1 MHEIAKGEAALSD
14 YKLIGPEILIRT
26 FVESLKPA
34 THKAY
39 LYSLEAFR
47 KWAGY
52 RDLPEIAKRLCA
64 MTGAEANLAL
74 LKYTK
79 SLEGRTPSTVNA
91 RTQGIRSLVKL
102 ARMLGL
108 ISWSLEVQQVKVERY
123 RDTRGPGTTTMRRLY
138 TPSPWNSARPRS
150 AILPADALRKIDRP
164 SAGSNRRSGVLV
176 L

>member
-1 MHEIAKGEAALSD
+1 MQEIVEREATLSD
-14 YKLIGPEILIRT
+14 PKIIGPKVLVRT
-26 FVESLKPA
+26 FVESLRPA

-52 RDLPEIAKRLCA
+52 RDLPELANRLCA
-64 MTGAEANLAL
+64 MTGAEADLAL

-123 RDTRGPGTTTMRRLY
+123 RDARGPGTTIQWLACCLIIRNCPLCAPPMMS
-138 TPSPWNSARPRS
+138 TPSSKWF
-150 AILPADALRKIDRP
+150 P
-164 SAGSNRRSGVLV
+164 SAVMRASRKNCVY
-176 L
+176 